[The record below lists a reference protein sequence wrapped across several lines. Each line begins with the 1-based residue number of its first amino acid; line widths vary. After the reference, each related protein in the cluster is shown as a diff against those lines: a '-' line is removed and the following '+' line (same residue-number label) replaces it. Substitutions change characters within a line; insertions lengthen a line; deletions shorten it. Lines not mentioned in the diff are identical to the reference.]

1 MSDIFTELSA
11 NQIEYKTDYRLK
23 KECTFKVGGIC
34 RLALFPKS
42 AEHIAK
48 CIFLLDKYNE
58 KFFVVGKGSNTLFSD
73 SFIDAV
79 IVFCHGADNVNIE
92 DNCVTAEAG
101 VSLVA
106 LCARLARIGLSG
118 LEFSSGI
125 PGSVGG
131 AVFMN
136 AGAYGGTVSDVIMST
151 LAYDR
156 KTGETVRI
164 YDHEFDY
171 RKSVYMTNPSL
182 VCLEATFKLSC
193 ADSDVILT
201 KMRELSASRREKQPL
216 EYPSAGSYFKRPEG
230 DFAGRLIEVAGLKG
244 ACVGDAEV
252 SSKHAGFI
260 INKGNATFDEIMQ
273 LELLVRQRV
282 NEKFGVMLDREVRI
296 IK

>member
-1 MSDIFTELSA
+1 MSDIYTELSA
-11 NQIEYKTDYRLK
+11 SKIEYKTEYILK
-23 KECTFKVGGIC
+23 KECTFRVGGIC

-42 AEHIAK
+42 AKDIAK

-73 SFIDAV
+73 GFIDAV
-79 IVFCHGADNVNIE
+79 IVFCHGADNVSIDN
-92 DNCVTAEAG
+92 NCVTAEAG

-106 LCARLARIGLSG
+106 LCARLAQMGLSG
-118 LEFSSGI
+118 LEFASGI

-136 AGAYGGTVSDVIMST
+136 AGAYGGTVSDIIAST
-151 LAYDR
+151 LAYNR
-156 KTGETVRI
+156 KNGETVRI
-164 YDHEFDY
+164 YEHDFDY
-171 RKSVYMTNPSL
+171 RKSLYMKEESL
-182 VCLEATFKLSC
+182 VCLEATFKLSF
-193 ADSDVILT
+193 ADSENIFA

-230 DFAGRLIEVAGLKG
+230 DFAGRLIEAAGLKG
-244 ACVGDAEV
+244 TRIGDAEV

-260 INKGNATFDEIMQ
+260 INRGNASFDDIIH
-273 LELLVRQRV
+273 LETLVCEEV
-282 NEKFGVMLDREVRI
+282 KEKFGVTLEREVRI